1 MPAMLSLHLASMP
14 RPGACQALKTHRTC
28 FSTPNQLVSIHPR
41 RIATP
46 RLGHYMRIA
55 AAGRPGSSID
65 DGDLPEDPFLA
76 DDPAF
81 GDVSE
86 VELDGKS

>member
-1 MPAMLSLHLASMP
+1 
-14 RPGACQALKTHRTC
+14 
-28 FSTPNQLVSIHPR
+28 
-41 RIATP
+41 
-46 RLGHYMRIA
+46 MRIA